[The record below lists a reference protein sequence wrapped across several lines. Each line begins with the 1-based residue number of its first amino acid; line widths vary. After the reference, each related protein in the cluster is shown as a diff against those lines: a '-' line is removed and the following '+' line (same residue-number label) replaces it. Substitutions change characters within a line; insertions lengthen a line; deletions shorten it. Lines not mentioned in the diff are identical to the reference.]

1 MSMKS
6 REKGGHNKENS
17 SSLLRNFEKKLRLDE
32 DGFKKRK
39 PNDAFV
45 ERVNGYIETIS
56 SQNRNKNN
64 KGIKGELFEQ
74 QPRKE
79 SSKPRLP

>member
-45 ERVNGYIETIS
+45 
-56 SQNRNKNN
+56 
-64 KGIKGELFEQ
+64 
-74 QPRKE
+74 
-79 SSKPRLP
+79 